1 MDNHAGGFLLF
12 REAMTF
18 STWNDNREYF
28 QANFKRKYKPKPRAD
43 TLTNVHTDNLSNV
56 DNTRQNKHVHT
67 RKYWYTLPNPQTPNL
82 KQILYPMW
90 LNIGNIRGDHSNQTL
105 PYSTQQ
111 FPRCQ
116 KELPMRPIRMPERA
130 KARRADWA
138 PGPGVFVLFPP
149 VARSLMWRAV
159 MPNSWM
165 FWGAKRKSD
174 QENADIH

>member
-1 MDNHAGGFLLF
+1 MI
-12 REAMTF
+12 TQ
-18 STWNDNREYF
+18 YF
-28 QANFKRKYKPKPRAD
+28 QENFKRKYKPKPRTD
-43 TLTNVHTDNLSNV
+43 TLTNVHTDDLSNV

-67 RKYWYTLPNPQTPNL
+67 RKYWYTLPL
-82 KQILYPMW
+82 LVIFKQILYPMW

-105 PYSTQQ
+105 QYSTQQ

-174 QENADIH
+174 QENADIP